1 MYFNND
7 ACRQNGEFGYGENI
21 NIDIDNYN
29 TNTNTNSNVNM
40 NQQDMFTDNTSN
52 MMMGSVQGPIVEP
65 GRERVIQRNI
75 VHEVKHICPMNTK
88 IINNHIFKHTYQ
100 PHYTCCEENTCT
112 NVQCGSCCNF
122 N

>member
-1 MYFNND
+1 MFVND
-7 ACRQNGEFGYGENI
+7 DNYRQNEFDDI
-21 NIDIDNYN
+21 NIDINNFN
-29 TNTNTNSNVNM
+29 TNNNTNSNYNM
-40 NQQDMFTDNTSN
+40 NDMDINVGNNN

-75 VHEVKHICPMNTK
+75 VHEVKHVCPMNTK

-100 PHYTCCEENTCT
+100 PHYTCCEENTVT

>member
-1 MYFNND
+1 MFFSD
-7 ACRQNGEFGYGENI
+7 EELRQSGDYGYGENI
-21 NIDIDNYN
+21 NIDIDNF
-29 TNTNTNSNVNM
+29 NTNTNSNFNT
-40 NQQDMFTDNTSN
+40 NQMDMSN
-52 MMMGSVQGPIVEP
+52 PEMMMGSVQGPIIEP

-88 IINNHIFKHTYQ
+88 IINNHIFKHTYE
-100 PHYTCCEENTCT
+100 PRYTCCEENTCT